1 MDRDARGATRHLH
14 VVDETT
20 TRHLPVRLQVM
31 KISQIYQKDNEQ
43 VTNSTTSTK

>member
-1 MDRDARGATRHLH
+1 MNRDAVARRAIYTL
-14 VVDETT
+14 VDETT
-20 TRHLPVRLQVM
+20 TRHLTVRLQVM